1 MSPIG
6 GASGSTGAFERLKG
20 ELDRWFDAA
29 RIAGERT
36 LDAVG
41 LASDS
46 RPQTPH
52 SDILESE
59 TDLHVMVDLPGVG
72 ADAVELSLSG
82 QVLLLK
88 AIRLPS
94 PLLTEQTKVHL
105 RERLSTTYERA
116 VALPVP
122 ADADSVRATVRDGV
136 LHVTLKK
143 SHFAQA
149 RQIPIQRG
157 EAGTTPTAL

>member
-1 MSPIG
+1 MTTSSNPG
-6 GASGSTGAFERLKG
+6 SGFERLRQ

-29 RIAGERT
+29 RVAGERT

-41 LASDS
+41 LASET
-46 RPQTPH
+46 RPVPPL
-52 SDILESE
+52 SDVIETE
-59 TDLHVMVDLPGVG
+59 TDLHVLVDLPGVSVDG
-72 ADAVELSLSG
+72 VELSLTG
-82 QVLLLK
+82 QVLMLK

-94 PLLTEQTKVHL
+94 PILTEAATIHL
-105 RERLSTTYERA
+105 HERVTTTFERTIPLS
-116 VALPVP
+116 VQV
-122 ADADSVRATVRDGV
+122 DADSVRAVVRDGL

-157 EAGTTPTAL
+157 ETSPPAVL